1 MCIYANN
8 TIGITFDMKTW
19 SLKFGDVAAYT
30 QRTNGAHSMDNPTLE
45 AFYDGFQDYLVDAGT
60 PYCDVVSILVAL
72 AIAEGRVNPRLFQDP
87 GYCDDIRGDRRYID
101 IPIQGGEDFV
111 VALPVATTRV
121 PLECECTLATWRRTA
136 SAPGAARA
144 ATEFHGP
151 ELYGAL
157 AQIVG
162 TCGEEFTRQRDL
174 QRSCCLSRTLTIRQ
188 QLLTLLRKH
197 GVRFFTPHMMRAGFV
212 GACLPWPSSL
222 LICGTCMFLIRMHS
236 CAVDAFLRARTR
248 GRGFNLEAWWLEVSV
263 LGIWKCAFNART
275 YIASVY
281 HVPVS
286 DDICRA
292 VRWDLVKRMWDMRV
306 NAASNPNQGKAGAL
320 DIVCVCACIDCTYI
334 CNSSL
339 SSRCY
344 RYARDAFFLN
354 SSLYDITSELFLRER
369 EVDMLVAQRQA
380 YGDEFVDS
388 NIVNARA
395 HLVDGLKQRLEHAC
409 THAIKFIDGHDIC
422 FGDVNVDVLRVPPQ
436 VIANRVMASGIVDIR
451 LRPAMAH
458 AFLLFAALSRV
469 SRAPNN
475 LGIRGFPGP
484 INALKVAFKRGD
496 GSWKEWTQQMLAKN
510 DIGYAIKLR
519 QRIVG

>member
-1 MCIYANN
+1 
-8 TIGITFDMKTW
+8 
-19 SLKFGDVAAYT
+19 
-30 QRTNGAHSMDNPTLE
+30 
-45 AFYDGFQDYLVDAGT
+45 
-60 PYCDVVSILVAL
+60 
-72 AIAEGRVNPRLFQDP
+72 
-87 GYCDDIRGDRRYID
+87 
-101 IPIQGGEDFV
+101 
-111 VALPVATTRV
+111 
-121 PLECECTLATWRRTA
+121 
-136 SAPGAARA
+136 
-144 ATEFHGP
+144 
-151 ELYGAL
+151 
-157 AQIVG
+157 
-162 TCGEEFTRQRDL
+162 
-174 QRSCCLSRTLTIRQ
+174 
-188 QLLTLLRKH
+188 
-197 GVRFFTPHMMRAGFV
+197 
-212 GACLPWPSSL
+212 L

-286 DDICRA
+286 NDICRA

-369 EVDMLVAQRQA
+369 EVDMLLAQRQA

>member
-1 MCIYANN
+1 M
-8 TIGITFDMKTW
+8 
-19 SLKFGDVAAYT
+19 
-30 QRTNGAHSMDNPTLE
+30 
-45 AFYDGFQDYLVDAGT
+45 
-60 PYCDVVSILVAL
+60 
-72 AIAEGRVNPRLFQDP
+72 
-87 GYCDDIRGDRRYID
+87 
-101 IPIQGGEDFV
+101 
-111 VALPVATTRV
+111 
-121 PLECECTLATWRRTA
+121 
-136 SAPGAARA
+136 
-144 ATEFHGP
+144 
-151 ELYGAL
+151 
-157 AQIVG
+157 
-162 TCGEEFTRQRDL
+162 
-174 QRSCCLSRTLTIRQ
+174 
-188 QLLTLLRKH
+188 
-197 GVRFFTPHMMRAGFV
+197 
-212 GACLPWPSSL
+212 
-222 LICGTCMFLIRMHS
+222 
-236 CAVDAFLRARTR
+236 
-248 GRGFNLEAWWLEVSV
+248 
-263 LGIWKCAFNART
+263 
-275 YIASVY
+275 
-281 HVPVS
+281 
-286 DDICRA
+286 
-292 VRWDLVKRMWDMRV
+292 KRMWDMRV

-369 EVDMLVAQRQA
+369 EVDMLLAQRQA

-458 AFLLFAALSRV
+458 AFLLFAALSRM